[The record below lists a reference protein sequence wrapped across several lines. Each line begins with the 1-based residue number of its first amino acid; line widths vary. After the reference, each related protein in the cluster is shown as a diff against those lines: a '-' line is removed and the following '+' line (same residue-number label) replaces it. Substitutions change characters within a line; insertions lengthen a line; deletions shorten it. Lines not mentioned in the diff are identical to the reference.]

1 MFRFGSGKKIPRNEK
16 TEPMS
21 PMKNDRPWEL
31 HPPWFKNKVN
41 TSLADPFDGD
51 IYTKGIKTAKNPKIC
66 KIKINPS
73 IFGSTLLTTVF
84 TKTATTKTAQKIKVA
99 CHAWKLY
106 DGWFNI
112 INAWISV
119 AQRNAPDATR
129 ACQPATV
136 SHPNMRRVR
145 SSCYPVGSN
154 AARTCNVAK
163 KIPTRG
169 RSEHCDPVVLTAG
182 SRCPCRRSFI
192 SLKENA
198 IEAA

>member
-1 MFRFGSGKKIPRNEK
+1 M
-16 TEPMS
+16 
-21 PMKNDRPWEL
+21 
-31 HPPWFKNKVN
+31 N
-41 TSLADPFDGD
+41 TSLAVPFDGD

-73 IFGSTLLTTVF
+73 IFGSALLTTVF
-84 TKTATTKTAQKIKVA
+84 TRTATTKTAQKINVA
-99 CHAWKLY
+99 CHAWKSY

-112 INAWISV
+112 INAWIRV

-145 SSCYPVGSN
+145 PPYYRVGSN

-163 KIPTRG
+163 KIPARG

-182 SRCPCRRSFI
+182 SRCPCRR
-192 SLKENA
+192 
-198 IEAA
+198 